1 MKSAGI
7 DIGSRTIKLV
17 VIEDDKITLVR
28 KGENS
33 FDPLRVCADFLQG
46 VEYDVITATGY
57 GRHLFKQNY
66 PCEVIS
72 EIKAFANGAKHLF
85 HSCRTILDIG
95 GQDTKAI
102 SLAADGKL
110 LKFEMNDKCA
120 AGTGRFLEIMA
131 MALGYSLGDFGRA
144 ACTAAKAEKISSL
157 CTVFAES
164 EVISL
169 VAKGAVRE
177 DVSLGIHQGI
187 VTRSIG
193 MLQRVSIESDVVFVG
208 GVAYNPCMQ
217 NLMKEKLG
225 KNVLIPED
233 PQIVGALGCAI
244 VGQIANLSYN
254 TRHEIPNFK

>member
-17 VIEDDKITLVR
+17 VIENGTITLVR

-33 FDPLRVCADFLQG
+33 FDPLKVCAEFLKN
-46 VEYDVITATGY
+46 VDYDVITATGY
-57 GRHLFKQNY
+57 GRHLFEQHY

-72 EIKAFANGAKHLF
+72 EIKAFATGAKHLF
-85 HSCRTILDIG
+85 PTCRTILDIG

-131 MALGYSLGDFGRA
+131 MALGYSLSDFGRA
-144 ACTAAKAEKISSL
+144 ACSAEKSEKINSM

-164 EVISL
+164 EVISV
-169 VAKGAVRE
+169 VAKGAARHEVA
-177 DVSLGIHQGI
+177 LGIHQGI
-187 VTRSIG
+187 AIRALG
-193 MLQRVSIESDVVFVG
+193 MLQRVMIQPDVAFVG
-208 GVAYNPCMQ
+208 GVAFNPCMR
-217 NLMKEKLG
+217 NLLQEKLG
-225 KNVLIPED
+225 ESALIPED
-233 PQIVGALGCAI
+233 PQIVGALGCAL
-244 VGQIANLSYN
+244 NRS
-254 TRHEIPNFK
+254 

>member
-17 VIEDDKITLVR
+17 VIENGTITLVR

-33 FDPLRVCADFLQG
+33 FDPLKVCAEFLKD
-46 VEYDVITATGY
+46 VEYNVITATGY
-57 GRHLFKQNY
+57 GRHLFSQHY

-72 EIKAFANGAKHLF
+72 EIKAFATGAKHLF
-85 HSCRTILDIG
+85 PSCRTILDIG

-131 MALGYSLGDFGRA
+131 MALGYSLSDFGRA
-144 ACTAAKAEKISSL
+144 ACSAEKSEKINSM

-164 EVISL
+164 EVISV
-169 VAKGAVRE
+169 VAKGAARHEVA
-177 DVSLGIHQGI
+177 LGIHQGI
-187 VTRSIG
+187 ATRSIG
-193 MLQRVSIESDVVFVG
+193 MLQRVMIQPDVAFVG
-208 GVAYNPCMQ
+208 GVAFNPCMR
-217 NLMKEKLG
+217 NLLQEKLG
-225 KNVLIPED
+225 ESVLIPED
-233 PQIVGALGCAI
+233 PQIVGALGCALN
-244 VGQIANLSYN
+244 GM
-254 TRHEIPNFK
+254 

>member
-17 VIEDDKITLVR
+17 VIEDEKITLVR

-33 FDPLRVCADFLQG
+33 FDPLKVCADFLQD
-46 VEYDVITATGY
+46 VDYDMITATGY
-57 GRHLFKQNY
+57 GRHLFAQHY
-66 PCEVIS
+66 ACEVIS
-72 EIKAFANGAKHLF
+72 EIKAFATGAKHLF
-85 HSCRTILDIG
+85 PSCRTILDIG

-131 MALGYSLGDFGRA
+131 MALGYSLSDFGKA
-144 ACTAAKAEKISSL
+144 ACIANRPEKINSM

-164 EVISL
+164 EVISV

-177 DVSLGIHQGI
+177 EVALGIHQGI
-187 VTRSIG
+187 ATRAMG
-193 MLQRVSIESDVVFVG
+193 MLQRVVIQPDIAFVG
-208 GVAYNPCMQ
+208 GVAYNPCMRR
-217 NLMKEKLG
+217 LLEEKIG
-225 KNVLIPED
+225 TDVLIPDD
-233 PQIVGALGCAI
+233 PQIVGALGCAL
-244 VGQIANLSYN
+244 NRS
-254 TRHEIPNFK
+254 